1 LHVSEASTISNAAVS
16 LNGSHDVEISN
27 VSHNHAQVD
36 LAVLRDT
43 ISAAAAPS
51 IPLATT
57 KSVEL
62 LEEKVTN
69 APDSN
74 IIANTSAAGD
84 APTLSTSTKSVEAL
98 EKALIDAIRAAK
110 AEPAFPWSIQDV
122 EPGAS
127 IRGLKLITDM
137 MQRIAV
143 PQDRDDF
150 DEGGFVWSI
159 VAESTTDRDVL
170 ERSRGNILHTDHG
183 LIMIKLRPGI
193 IVEKHAR
200 HCVVAE
206 MGRRGDRVLDGLS
219 LVDLIER
226 MGVLPRRAA
235 PFDHATLSE
244 DDELYRLIYPPLRIA
259 EYYGPGKPLSQ
270 TSIVQFFRTRP
281 YDYTNHLLRA
291 GRLETESFSRL
302 LAAPNIAKQLRTD
315 LSTMATDPRLN
326 DLKTRSINRRPRET
340 LSGFQLRAYGSSM
353 ALLKALRLKAEEYVA
368 RPANDWRTPDRGV
381 VTGANARNRFG
392 VDPIANTVSDDTAVM
407 VQTSL
412 PATASSGGNFVATTS
427 VHPDRRAMV
436 PAPTLIQAVERDS
449 CTAYES
455 VTKELI
461 PPLQVA
467 RDIARI
473 EWEMIACDTT
483 GVDVRS
489 KKRKL
494 AEATNL
500 HDEAKLQSKNSMTV
514 LKDVKRLKRTM
525 RKSEL
530 PDEDS
535 RDEAMRLYST
545 LDSGTRGVENLRAK
559 STAFH
564 AGNQS
569 LLSDMTHFME

>member
-1 LHVSEASTISNAAVS
+1 M
-16 LNGSHDVEISN
+16 
-27 VSHNHAQVD
+27 
-36 LAVLRDT
+36 
-43 ISAAAAPS
+43 SAATAPS
-51 IPLATT
+51 ISLATT
-57 KSVEL
+57 QSVKL
-62 LEEKVTN
+62 LGEKVTN

-84 APTLSTSTKSVEAL
+84 VPTLSTPTKSVEAL
-98 EKALIDAIRAAK
+98 EKALMDAIRAAK

-122 EPGAS
+122 APGAS
-127 IRGLKLITDM
+127 IRGLKFVTDT

-143 PQDRDDF
+143 PQDPGDF
-150 DEGGFVWSI
+150 EEGGFVWII
-159 VAESTTDRDVL
+159 VAEPTSDRDVL
-170 ERSRGNILHTDHG
+170 ERSRGNVVHTDHG
-183 LIMIKLRPGI
+183 LFVIKLRPGI
-193 IVEKHAR
+193 IIEKHAR
-200 HCVVAE
+200 HCTVAE

-226 MGVLPRRAA
+226 MGVLPLHAA
-235 PFDHATLSE
+235 PFDPATLSE
-244 DDELYRLIYPPLRIA
+244 DDELYRLIYTPLRIA
-259 EYYGPGKPLSQ
+259 EYYGPGKPLNQ
-270 TSIVQFFRTRP
+270 NSIVQFFRTRP
-281 YDYTNHLLRA
+281 CAYNNHLLRA

-302 LAAPNIAKQLRTD
+302 LATPNIAKQLRTD
-315 LSTMATDPRLN
+315 LSTMATDPRLD
-326 DLKTRSINRRPRET
+326 DLKTRPINRRPRET

-368 RPANDWRTPDRGV
+368 RPANHLRTPERRV

-392 VDPIANTVSDDTAVM
+392 ADPIANTVSNDTAAM

-412 PATASSGGNFVATTS
+412 PTTASSSGNFVATTS

-467 RDIARI
+467 RDIARM

-500 HDEAKLQSKNSMTV
+500 HDEAKTLSI
-514 LKDVKRLKRTM
+514 TM
-525 RKSEL
+525 
-530 PDEDS
+530 
-535 RDEAMRLYST
+535 
-545 LDSGTRGVENLRAK
+545 
-559 STAFH
+559 
-564 AGNQS
+564 S
-569 LLSDMTHFME
+569 LI